1 MTKRSEIK
9 DQFFLWLSEHKEAL
23 ETESLKP
30 LQDAFPDII
39 KQTLSAWRKQYTQ
52 KGLNGLNQIKQGS
65 IILNDIQ
72 SDNDQPNQSTIKE
85 KEPIKTGSKAL
96 KQVNPDL
103 KPIQKQSII
112 FADSQP
118 EEPKEIK
125 ENCYY
130 TVDQTADRLQVDSSI
145 IYRLIK
151 NKTLPVLNIGATG
164 ARPTFRILGKWILE
178 IKPE

>member
-1 MTKRSEIK
+1 MTKRSENK
-9 DQFFLWLSEHKEAL
+9 DKVLLWLSEHKEAL

-30 LQDAFPDII
+30 LKDAFPDER
-39 KQTLSAWRKQYTQ
+39 KQNLSAWKKEYIQ
-52 KGLNGLNQIKQGS
+52 KGLNIPEYIKTAS
-65 IILNDIQ
+65 IILNQLKPDKE
-72 SDNDQPNQSTIKE
+72 PVNQITIKE
-85 KEPIKTGSKAL
+85 KEPIKTGL
-96 KQVNPDL
+96 KGTQKDL
-103 KPIQKQSII
+103 KTIQKQSII
-112 FADSQP
+112 FADSEP

-151 NKTLPVLNIGATG
+151 NKSLQVLNIGATG

-178 IKPE
+178 IKAE

>member
-1 MTKRSEIK
+1 MAKRSENK
-9 DQFFLWLSEHKEAL
+9 DKVLLFLSNNKEAL
-23 ETESLKP
+23 EANGLKP
-30 LQDAFPDII
+30 LRDAFPDETIRNLSKWKIEYI
-39 KQTLSAWRKQYTQ
+39 K
-52 KGLNGLNQIKQGS
+52 KGLKGLKQIKQGS

-72 SDNDQPNQSTIKE
+72 ADKPPVKQSTIKE

-151 NKTLPVLNIGATG
+151 NKILPVLNIANTG